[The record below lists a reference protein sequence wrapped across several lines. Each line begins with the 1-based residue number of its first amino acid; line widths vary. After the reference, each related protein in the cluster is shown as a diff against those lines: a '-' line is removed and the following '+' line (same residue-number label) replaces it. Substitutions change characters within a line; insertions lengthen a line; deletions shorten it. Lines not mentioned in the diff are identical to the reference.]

1 MKPAKMASQRVQPNG
16 RPIAA
21 ADREADMLNQWD
33 ETDLLRTDL
42 EAAGPAPQRRQARI
56 FAILL
61 LAAAAIAAYVAFGNW
76 TIGRRPTTAAV
87 APAKATEAAKP
98 LGGDSMS
105 VSVPPLDESDA
116 LVAELLKNLSSHPR
130 VMAWLA
136 TKGLIRNFT
145 AVVTNIAEGTTPTA
159 LVPTLR
165 PSSRF
170 IVIQRGTALYVDPK
184 SYDRY
189 NGLAEALASIDP
201 AGSARLYATLKPRI
215 EEAYRDLGNEEP
227 LFDHT
232 LERAIVLLLRTPV
245 RDDPIAVRTKGLGY
259 AFADERVERLTAAQK
274 QLLRTG
280 PQNAR
285 AIQGSLRA
293 IAQALGIPPE
303 RLGAKE

>member
-1 MKPAKMASQRVQPNG
+1 MASQLQLT
-16 RPIAA
+16 
-21 ADREADMLNQWD
+21 DRETNMLNEWD
-33 ETDLLRTDL
+33 DKDLLRTNL
-42 EAAGPAPQRRQARI
+42 EGTGPAPQRRQALTWF
-56 FAILL
+56 FAALL
-61 LAAAAIAAYVAFGNW
+61 LAGAAIAVYVAFGNW
-76 TIGRRPTTAAV
+76 TNGVRPTTAAV
-87 APAKATEAAKP
+87 APAAATEAAKP

-105 VSVPPLDESDA
+105 VTVPPLDQSDA
-116 LVAELLKNLSSHPR
+116 IVGELLRKLSSHPR
-130 VMAWLA
+130 VTAWLA

-145 AVVTNIAEGTTPTA
+145 AVVANIAEGTAPAT
-159 LVPTLR
+159 LVPALR

-170 IVIQRGTALYVDPK
+170 DVIQRGTVLYVDPK

-189 NGLAEALASIDP
+189 TGLAEAVASVD
-201 AGSARLYATLKPRI
+201 AGASARLYATLKPRI
-215 EEAYRDLGNEEP
+215 EEAYADLGNEEP

-245 RDDPIAVRTKGLGY
+245 RDDPVAVRPKGLGY
-259 AFADERVERLTAAQK
+259 GFADERLERLTAAQK

-285 AIQGSLRA
+285 AIQRSLRE